1 MALVRHWREAHRMP
15 LNTKNLLAAIQEVK
29 SKATERKFSQSIDLA
44 INLQNIDMKKPEG
57 RIQESIELPHSV
69 GKELKVCV
77 IATGEMALKAK
88 KAGASLVLERAALE
102 ALVGDK
108 KKQKDLASNYD
119 VFIAEA
125 PLMPLVGKSLGA
137 SLGPRGK
144 MPTPVPPNAD
154 ITEQIER
161 HRRMVLVRMRGQP
174 VIQCRV
180 GTEDMKDEE
189 IAENV
194 QAVVRRIEAKL
205 KRGIKNFRSVYLKT
219 SMGSPVKVTM

>member
-1 MALVRHWREAHRMP
+1 MP
-15 LNTKNLLAAIQEVK
+15 LNMKNLLAAVKEVK
-29 SKATERKFSQSIDLA
+29 SKSKERKFSQSIDLA

-69 GKELKVCV
+69 GKEISVCV
-77 IATGEMALKAK
+77 IATGGMALQAK
-88 KAGASLVLERAALE
+88 KAGASLVLEKAALE

-108 KKQKDLASNYD
+108 KKQKALAKNYD
-119 VFIAEA
+119 LFIAEA
-125 PLMPLVGKSLGA
+125 PLMPLVGRSLGA

-154 ITEQIER
+154 IKEQIQK
-161 HRRMVLVRMRGQP
+161 HQKMVLLRMRGQP
-174 VIQCRV
+174 VLQCRI
-180 GTEDMKDEE
+180 GNEAMKDEE

-194 QAVVRRIEAKL
+194 QVVVRRIEAKL

-219 SMGSPVKVTM
+219 SMGSSVKVAM

>member
-1 MALVRHWREAHRMP
+1 MP
-15 LNTKNLLAAIQEVK
+15 LNMKNLLAAVKEVK

-57 RIQESIELPHSV
+57 RIQERVELPNSV
-69 GKELKVCV
+69 GKELKICV

-88 KAGASLVLERAALE
+88 RAGASLVIERAALE

-108 KKQKDLASNYD
+108 KKQKDIAKNYD
-119 VFIAEA
+119 IFIAEA
-125 PLMPLVGKSLGA
+125 PMMPLVGKTLGA

-144 MPTPVPPNAD
+144 MPTPVPPNANIED
-154 ITEQIER
+154 QIER
-161 HRRMVLVRMRGQP
+161 HRKIVFVRTRGQP
-174 VIQCRV
+174 VLQCRV
-180 GTEDMKDEE
+180 GNEDMTDKE

-194 QAVVRRIEAKL
+194 QAVVRRIEGKL

-219 SMGSPVKVTM
+219 SMGSAVKVAM

>member
-1 MALVRHWREAHRMP
+1 MP
-15 LNTKNLLAAIQEVK
+15 LNMKNLLVAVKEVK
-29 SKATERKFSQSIDLA
+29 SKSKERKFSQSIDLA

-57 RIQESIELPHSV
+57 RIQERIELPHSV
-69 GKELKVCV
+69 GKEIEICV

-88 KAGASLVLERAALE
+88 RAGASLVIERAALE

-108 KKQKDLASNYD
+108 KKQKDIARKYD
-119 VFIAEA
+119 LFIAEA

-144 MPTPVPPNAD
+144 MPTPVPPNANIED
-154 ITEQIER
+154 QIEK
-161 HRRMVLVRMRGQP
+161 HRKIVFVRMRGQP
-174 VIQCRV
+174 VLQCRV
-180 GTEDMKDEE
+180 GNEEMKDDE

-194 QAVVRRIEAKL
+194 QAVVRRIEVKL

-219 SMGSPVKVTM
+219 SMGSAVKVAM

>member
-1 MALVRHWREAHRMP
+1 MP
-15 LNTKNLLAAIQEVK
+15 LNMKNLLAAVKEVK
-29 SKATERKFSQSIDLA
+29 NKSKERKFSQSIDLA

-57 RIQESIELPHSV
+57 RIQERIELPHSV
-69 GKELKVCV
+69 GTEINVCV
-77 IATGEMALKAK
+77 IATGGMALKAK

-108 KKQKDLASNYD
+108 KKQKDLAKNYD
-119 VFIAEA
+119 LFIAEA

-154 ITEQIER
+154 IKEQIQK
-161 HRRMVLVRMRGQP
+161 HQKMVLLRMRGQP
-174 VIQCRV
+174 VLQCRI
-180 GTEDMKDEE
+180 GNEDMKDEE

-219 SMGSPVKVTM
+219 SMGSSVKVAM

>member
-1 MALVRHWREAHRMP
+1 MP
-15 LNTKNLLAAIQEVK
+15 LNMKNLLAAVKEVK
-29 SKATERKFSQSIDLA
+29 SKSTERKFSQSIDLA

-57 RIQESIELPHSV
+57 RIQERIELPNSV
-69 GKELKVCV
+69 GKELKICV
-77 IATGEMALKAK
+77 IASGEMALKAK
-88 KAGASLVLERAALE
+88 KAGASLVVERAALE

-108 KKQKDLASNYD
+108 KKQKDLAKNYD
-119 VFIAEA
+119 LFIAEA
-125 PLMPLVGKSLGA
+125 PLMPLVGRSLGA

-154 ITEQIER
+154 IKEQIQK
-161 HRRMVLVRMRGQP
+161 HQKMVLLRMRGQP
-174 VIQCRV
+174 VLQCRV
-180 GTEDMKDEE
+180 GSEDMKDEE

-219 SMGSPVKVTM
+219 SMGSAVKVAM